1 MIKDEVLDMVLL
13 MDEYETFTV
22 REMAQALN
30 VSNVSIRNAIAE
42 LIRKKYLK
50 KQGTGNN
57 IEYVVQ
63 PLASRHFMEGMA

>member
-42 LIRKKYLK
+42 LIRKKNLK